1 MSGYKSIVGDCEIT
15 ATSSLPGVAAYN
27 LTVNVVRVTSTRTSE
42 GQTEVP
48 ATIVTNMPG
57 HIMWLKGK
65 EAIKFNKETHTLD
78 GILKCRV
85 PAGVTIVE
93 SDRIVYGGDT
103 YRITNVY
110 NVNNLGVLLEIAI
123 IKDS

>member
-1 MSGYKSIVGDCEIT
+1 MSGYKIIVGDCEIT

-27 LTVNVVRVTSTRTSE
+27 LTVNVVRAAKTVTSR
-42 GQTEVP
+42 GQTE
-48 ATIVTNMPG
+48 ALTTIVTNMPG
-57 HIMWLKGK
+57 DIVWVKGK

-93 SDRIVYGGDT
+93 SDRIVYDGET

-110 NVNNLGVLLEIAI
+110 DVNNLGVLLEIAI
-123 IKDS
+123 VKDS